1 MQLPRAPNIVAS
13 CLQSFPGARRRE
25 EVSTSGKGDIIIVT
39 SRQRVPATAQIKL
52 ATTVAPPSAVAI
64 REHSLLAT
72 TSRNWPV
79 DTGNHPNSFTSRNV
93 MLTFRSR
100 LANWTSTR
108 CFGSRWEGPITTP
121 LVSFLTMTW
130 PFTVMSW
137 VAFTF

>member
-13 CLQSFPGARRRE
+13 CLWQERHHHRHESAAC
-25 EVSTSGKGDIIIVT
+25 
-39 SRQRVPATAQIKL
+39 SRSRPNTAGNYGG
-52 ATTVAPPSAVAI
+52 PPSAVAI
-64 REHSLLAT
+64 REHSLTT

-79 DTGNHPNSFTSRNV
+79 DTVHHPNSFTSRSV